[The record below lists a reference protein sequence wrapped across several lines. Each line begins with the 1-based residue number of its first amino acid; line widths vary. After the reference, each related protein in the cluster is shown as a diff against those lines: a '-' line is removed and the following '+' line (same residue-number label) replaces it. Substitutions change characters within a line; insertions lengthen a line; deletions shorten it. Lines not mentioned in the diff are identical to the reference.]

1 MSLIPQTE
9 ILISDNSKR
18 MEKNKKRK
26 KLEDFWIEYKNQDI
40 FEALEVFSDSPKENK
55 KNQLEHHKSQQETDK
70 NHQEDNEIQENL
82 RKIPDRLIE
91 ALTDDGY
98 LINKKRW
105 EKLHQEITYIKSLD
119 IDKNLK
125 NEKIQS
131 IIEQLPSEELLWLF
145 FYAYVYSFRKT
156 QIIDKNDIENLRI
169 PKLYKLMPEK
179 PKDLPPKPKKEDFHS
194 KYEYLKEIYKWNK
207 DKVKREIAYKK
218 RLNRSPE
225 RKRKED
231 AKKYLKKYLTDLF
244 YEKSQNKYSSKVKA
258 TAAAPILS
266 EWIPSFLEHK
276 YYPDILQM
284 SQDEELALENML
296 KDLKKGEN
304 FVIMV
309 NHDTFANIPAVI
321 IKIMQKAKELW
332 INDINEFIYTAIWD
346 LIMCNI
352 QQEALMNTVS
362 NICPTS
368 PTTNRIKWGNPIA
381 RQRRKNFT
389 NYLEKILLSWNKT
402 GNKGWWHL
410 VIMAPSGTRDVIHRT
425 ESGKPYIFIPDETQ
439 PSNKITLWFARD
451 LAKQWV
457 KIMAIST
464 NTSEIKKPNP
474 DRWVTANNHEMNPW
488 AKVTIHLNK
497 LYKEKADEAETN
509 NNEKWFDI
517 TEMDNWEIVNVLA
530 NRISYANPKNWYEEE
545 PCGIKVPIEIFL
557 YIKSLTKNPE
567 YSETWRLPRELFID
581 EEKWELNS
589 ELIREKIKEMQQNK
603 AA

>member
-1 MSLIPQTE
+1 MSLISKSERLTPNYTKPTE
-9 ILISDNSKR
+9 D
-18 MEKNKKRK
+18 KNKKRK

-40 FEALEVFSDSPKENK
+40 FEALAVFSETQQENK
-55 KNQLEHHKSQQETDK
+55 KNQLEHQKSQQETDK
-70 NHQEDNEIQENL
+70 NQQEDNEIQENL
-82 RKIPDRLIE
+82 KRIPERLIE
-91 ALTDDGY
+91 ALTDDDY

-105 EKLHQEITYIKSLD
+105 ERLHQEITHIKSSD

-131 IIEQLPSEELLWLF
+131 TIEQLSSEELLWLF

-179 PKDLPPKPKKEDFHS
+179 PKDLPSKPKKEDFNS
-194 KYEYLKEIYKWNK
+194 KYEYLKEVYKWNK
-207 DKVKREIAYKK
+207 DKIKREIAYKK

-231 AKKYLKKYLTDLF
+231 AKKYLKKYLTDLL
-244 YEKSQNKYSSKVKA
+244 YKKSQNKYSSKVKA
-258 TAAAPILS
+258 TAATPILS
-266 EWIPSFLEHK
+266 EWIPSFLELQ
-276 YYPDILQM
+276 YYPELQM
-284 SQDEELALENML
+284 SQDEELALENMVKSL
-296 KDLKKGEN
+296 KEWKN
-304 FVIMV
+304 FIIIV

-321 IKIMQKAKELW
+321 IKIMRTASELW
-332 INDINEFIYTAIWD
+332 IEDINEFIHTAIWD

-368 PTTNRIKWGNPIA
+368 PATNKIPGWNPIA
-381 RQRRKNFT
+381 KQRRKNFT

-439 PSNKITLWFARD
+439 PSNKLTLWFVRG

-457 KIMAIST
+457 PTIAIST
-464 NTSEIKKPNP
+464 NTSDIKKPNSAK
-474 DRWVTANNHEMNPW
+474 WVTANNHEMNKW
-488 AKVTIHLNK
+488 AKVIMHFNK
-497 LYKEKADEAETN
+497 LYKDDQN
-509 NNEKWFDI
+509 DQFDI
-517 TEMDNWEIVNVLA
+517 TEMSNREVIDVLA
-530 NRISYANPKNWYEEE
+530 CGITCENDE

-567 YSETWRLPRELFID
+567 YSETWRLPTELFID
-581 EEKWELNS
+581 EERWELNF
-589 ELIREKIKEMQQNK
+589 ELIRERIKEM
-603 AA
+603 